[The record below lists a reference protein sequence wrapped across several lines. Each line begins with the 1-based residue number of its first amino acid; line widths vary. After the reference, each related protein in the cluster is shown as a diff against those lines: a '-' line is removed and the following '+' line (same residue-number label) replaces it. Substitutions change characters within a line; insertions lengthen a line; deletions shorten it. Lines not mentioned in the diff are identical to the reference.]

1 MFERI
6 FSLSLL
12 RRDGDGGVTLIPKY
26 GDKL

>member
-6 FSLSLL
+6 FILSLL